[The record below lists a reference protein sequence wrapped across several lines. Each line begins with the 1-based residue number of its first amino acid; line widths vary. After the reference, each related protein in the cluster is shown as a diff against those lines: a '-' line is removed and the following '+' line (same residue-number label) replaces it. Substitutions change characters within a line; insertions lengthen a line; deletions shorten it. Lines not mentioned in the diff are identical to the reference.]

1 MFNTFALNKRERRK
15 RMPTNVINVRDLEEE
30 DVKLLELLA
39 ERFRAKRRKTA
50 ERIASRE
57 DSFARS
63 AGSWVGLVD
72 GEELIRNIYA
82 DRLISTRPE
91 VKL

>member
-1 MFNTFALNKRERRK
+1 
-15 RMPTNVINVRDLEEE
+15 MPTNVINVRDLEEE
-30 DVKLLELLA
+30 DVKLLESLA
-39 ERFRAKRRKTA
+39 ERLRAKRRKA
-50 ERIASRE
+50 KGKPVGLKE
-57 DSFARS
+57 DSFEKS
-63 AGSWVGLVD
+63 AGSWAGLID

>member
-1 MFNTFALNKRERRK
+1 MT
-15 RMPTNVINVRDLEEE
+15 TNVINVRDLEEE
-30 DVKLLELLA
+30 DVKLLESLA
-39 ERFRAKRRKTA
+39 ELLRSKRRKAMETIT
-50 ERIASRE
+50 EPE
-57 DSFARS
+57 GYSFERS
-63 AGSWVGLVD
+63 AGSWNGLID

>member
-1 MFNTFALNKRERRK
+1 
-15 RMPTNVINVRDLEEE
+15 MPTYVINIRDMDEE
-30 DVKLLELLA
+30 DVKLLESLA
-39 ERFRAKRRKTA
+39 ERLRAKRRKA
-50 ERIASRE
+50 KGKSPEPE
-57 DSFARS
+57 DDKFEKS
-63 AGSWVGLVD
+63 AGSWAGLID

>member
-1 MFNTFALNKRERRK
+1 M
-15 RMPTNVINVRDLEEE
+15 
-30 DVKLLELLA
+30 KLLELLA
-39 ERFRAKRRKTA
+39 ERFRAKRRKAA
-50 ERIASRE
+50 EKIAGRE

-63 AGSWVGLVD
+63 AGSWAGLVD

>member
-1 MFNTFALNKRERRK
+1 
-15 RMPTNVINVRDLEEE
+15 MPTNVINVRDLEEE
-30 DVKLLELLA
+30 DVKLLESLA
-39 ERFRAKRRKTA
+39 ERLRAKRHEAKGKIT
-50 ERIASRE
+50 ERE
-57 DSFARS
+57 GDSFERS
-63 AGSWVGLVD
+63 AGSWAGLID

>member
-1 MFNTFALNKRERRK
+1 MAA
-15 RMPTNVINVRDLEEE
+15 NVINVRDLEEE
-30 DVKLLELLA
+30 DVKLLESLA
-39 ERFRAKRRKTA
+39 ERFRAIRRKA
-50 ERIASRE
+50 RGEMSGRE
-57 DSFARS
+57 NDSFERS
-63 AGSWVGLVD
+63 AGSWAGLID

>member
-1 MFNTFALNKRERRK
+1 
-15 RMPTNVINVRDLEEE
+15 MPTNVINVRDLEQE
-30 DVKLLELLA
+30 DVKLLESLA
-39 ERFRAKRRKTA
+39 ERFRTKRRNVA
-50 ERIASRE
+50 EKITNRE
-57 DSFARS
+57 DGFERS

-82 DRLISTRPE
+82 GRLISNRPE

>member
-1 MFNTFALNKRERRK
+1 
-15 RMPTNVINVRDLEEE
+15 MPTNVINVRDLEEE
-30 DVKLLELLA
+30 DVKLLESLA
-39 ERFRAKRRKTA
+39 ERLRAIRRKAKGKMT
-50 ERIASRE
+50 ERKE
-57 DSFARS
+57 GSFERS
-63 AGSWVGLVD
+63 AGSWAGLID